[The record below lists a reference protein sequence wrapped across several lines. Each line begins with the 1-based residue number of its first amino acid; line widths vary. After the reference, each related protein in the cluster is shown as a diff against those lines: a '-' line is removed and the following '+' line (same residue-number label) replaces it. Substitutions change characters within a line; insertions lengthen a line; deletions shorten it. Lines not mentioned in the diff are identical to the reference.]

1 MAKKI
6 KGKDWYTIVAPR
18 IFEEKVLG
26 DTPADDL
33 NKLIGRTVSTPF
45 VFVSKDMSK
54 YYIKVKFKIT
64 KVDGTKAFTEFHG
77 LECLRDYISRLVRH
91 RITRIDIVQ
100 KLKTKDEKKVII
112 KSLIITNRKVT
123 IGVEKSI
130 RSFVEKT
137 LDKIVSENTLDSL
150 LTKIFNDNIKQKIIK
165 EGGKIYPIRAFEI
178 RRMDVMQ

>member
-6 KGKDWYTIVAPR
+6 KGKDWYTVIAPKF
-18 IFEEKVLG
+18 FEEKVLG
-26 DTPADDL
+26 DTPADDI
-33 NKLIGRTVSTPF
+33 NKVLGRTISTPL

-64 KVDGTKAFTEFHG
+64 KVEGTKAYTEFHG
-77 LECLRDYISRLVRH
+77 MECLRDYISRLVRH

-100 KLKTKDEKKVII
+100 KLKTKDDKKIAI

-123 IGVEKSI
+123 RGVEKNI
-130 RSFVEKT
+130 RSFVEQT
-137 LDKIVSENTLDSL
+137 LEKITSENTLDSL
-150 LTKIFNDNIKQKIIK
+150 LSKILNDSIKQKIMK

-178 RRMDVMQ
+178 RRMDVM

>member
-6 KGKDWYTIVAPR
+6 KGKDWYTVIAPKF
-18 IFEEKVLG
+18 FEEKVLG
-26 DTPADDL
+26 DTPADDV
-33 NKLIGRTVSTPF
+33 NKVLGRTISTPL

-64 KVDGTKAFTEFHG
+64 KVEGNKAYTEFHG
-77 LECLRDYISRLVRH
+77 MECLRDYISRLVRH

-100 KLKTKDEKKVII
+100 KLKTKDDKKIAI

-123 IGVEKSI
+123 RGVEKNI
-130 RSFVEKT
+130 RTFVEQT
-137 LDKIVSENTLDSL
+137 LEKLTSENNLDSL
-150 LTKIFNDNIKQKIIK
+150 LTKILNDSIKQKIMK

-178 RRMDVMQ
+178 RRMDVM